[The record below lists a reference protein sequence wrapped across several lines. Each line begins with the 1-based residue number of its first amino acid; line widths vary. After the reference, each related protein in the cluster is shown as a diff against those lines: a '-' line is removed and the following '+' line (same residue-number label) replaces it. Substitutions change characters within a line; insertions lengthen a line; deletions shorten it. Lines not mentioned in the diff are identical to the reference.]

1 MLAYGYPFDSSSLSL
16 SLYVEKIREESF
28 ILILH
33 IFAAY
38 NPMAVVSS
46 CFIPCM
52 SHMVAACTSWGFNCP
67 EGPFTHLRFH
77 HHQQFH
83 NVHNAQWQGFGLAL
97 ASWQVLD
104 LKDRKLHTLRIEILR
119 NPFEILLESH
129 GISWDPAKI
138 PKQSDDIW
146 NPHEI
151 PMKSPGN
158 RNLKVMRLR
167 ALESLL
173 EALQAGTPSASLSR
187 RADSVLSWLLFL

>member
-1 MLAYGYPFDSSSLSL
+1 M
-16 SLYVEKIREESF
+16 
-28 ILILH
+28 H

-46 CFIPCM
+46 CFSPCM

-67 EGPFTHLRFH
+67 EGPCTHLRFH

-119 NPFEILLESH
+119 NPFVPF
-129 GISWDPAKI
+129 GIPWDIMGSCQNP
-138 PKQSDDIW
+138 QTSDDIW

-151 PMKSPGN
+151 PMKSPWNPLEIGIWRWWDWGLGVFAGSSAGGN
-158 RNLKVMRLR
+158 TLSIPQPTGGQC
-167 ALESLL
+167 ALLV
-173 EALQAGTPSASLSR
+173 AVPI
-187 RADSVLSWLLFL
+187 VL